1 MNDDGE
7 GEGGGEDATGSRA
20 AAGPLLVGGQEA
32 ESLPLSPSQSSLLSI
47 NSNEGSERG
56 LIIVKEDGAPT
67 EPIGA
72 GELHLQLTNTSVGAG
87 TLALPYFYASTGLYL
102 GSGILFSIAIMSA
115 ISLHILIARA
125 VGCRKLQTPTLVQRR

>member
-67 EPIGA
+67 EPIG
-72 GELHLQLTNTSVGAG
+72 LVSSIFNLTNTSVGAG
-87 TLALPYFYASTGLYL
+87 TLALPYFTPPRGSTWVA
-102 GSGILFSIAIMSA
+102 GSSSPSPSCLPYRF
-115 ISLHILIARA
+115 
-125 VGCRKLQTPTLVQRR
+125 TF